1 MDNPA
6 FKNVGRP
13 AYELPNLLKSLGDI
27 GAVERMTSDQGW
39 MVMAAE
45 LHATNALATVLEG
58 VETMGRLLTQLGVA
72 GIDVQGP
79 ELCKIGDLFRH
90 LAVEAQFLVDV
101 QGDMATILNNDEGL
115 LPEGGAQ

>member
-1 MDNPA
+1 MNNPA

-13 AYELPNLLKSLGDI
+13 AYELPNLLKNLGDI
-27 GAVERMTSDQGW
+27 GAVERMTADQGF

-45 LHATNALATVLEG
+45 QHATNALATVLDG

-79 ELCKIGDLFRH
+79 ELCKIGDLFKH

-101 QGDMATILNNDEGL
+101 QSDMTTILNNDEGL
-115 LPEGGAQ
+115 LPEGSAK